1 MRPRLKSGIWVSAL
15 LRRAQA
21 EGAFATVL
29 RKGDEQAGITLI
41 IIRNGESLSLY
52 APERDFSGDRLWWR
66 SDMADQTELDSRLN
80 RRVDEDPDIWIVEIE
95 TTANPETLIEEPV
108 RSSEAY
114 VDDPAKAAAQ
124 ALFRGQ

>member
-1 MRPRLKSGIWVSAL
+1 MTPRLKSGIWVSAL
-15 LRRAQA
+15 LRRAQGG
-21 EGAFATVL
+21 GAFATVL

-52 APERDFSGDRLWWR
+52 APERDFSGKRLWWC

-80 RRVDEDPDIWIVEIE
+80 RRVDEDPDIWIIEIE
-95 TTANPETLIEEPV
+95 TTADPETLIGEPV
-108 RSSEAY
+108 RSGEAS